1 MDMSVSSVPGVVL
14 LVRDGD
20 GGDDDG
26 SGGGGGGGGGVL
38 ISMASGFTQRV
49 SRVIRW

>member
-26 SGGGGGGGGGVL
+26 SGGGGGGGVL

>member
-1 MDMSVSSVPGVVL
+1 MDMSVSSVPGVVF

-26 SGGGGGGGGGVL
+26 SGGGGGGGVL

>member
-26 SGGGGGGGGGVL
+26 SGGNYGEDE
-38 ISMASGFTQRV
+38 MRW
-49 SRVIRW
+49 VIGREKGCERETGRG

>member
-20 GGDDDG
+20 DGDDDG
-26 SGGGGGGGGGVL
+26 SGGGGGGGVL

>member
-14 LVRDGD
+14 FVRDGD

-26 SGGGGGGGGGVL
+26 SGGGGGGGVL